1 MLSSKKK
8 AILAARAA
16 LDRKAHDLVVL
27 EVRKISSLADYFLI
41 CSGRTSRQTHAIA
54 EAVDEAFSKNH
65 VRGGHVEGAAE
76 GRWILMDYGD
86 VVVHVF
92 DDPTRAYYDLERLWG
107 DAPRVPVDE
116 GRGE

>member
-8 AILAARAA
+8 AILAAQAA

-27 EVRKISSLADYFLI
+27 EVRKISTLADYFLI

-54 EAVDEAFSKNH
+54 EAVDEALRKDH
-65 VRGGHVEGAAE
+65 VRGGHIEGAAE

-86 VVVHVF
+86 VVVHIF